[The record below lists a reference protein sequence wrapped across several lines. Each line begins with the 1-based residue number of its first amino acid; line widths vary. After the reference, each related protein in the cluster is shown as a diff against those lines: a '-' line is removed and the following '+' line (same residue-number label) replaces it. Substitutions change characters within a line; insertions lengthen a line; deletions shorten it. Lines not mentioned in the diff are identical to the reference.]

1 MGLRKII
8 HQNILKMK
16 KIYYLTLAAMLA
28 GAGAT
33 GMASA
38 KKFRALASPNAFSAA
53 VAKKQSALTMSSVC
67 NSPKGAALANSEPD
81 AAISNT
87 EGWGLLTGTD
97 GKSWFY
103 YQKFSVDPKRHTYT
117 GSEFSVM
124 NADNE
129 TLATIKVD
137 IPDDKNVN
145 VIEPFGSVTKKFFDR
160 DEKTWEVMVFIHS
173 YDASYKQYGEFRV
186 YNQNGEIVRTY
197 DADNALFVDY
207 SEGFNS
213 YQRIALVKAVEE
225 EGVAKTQISVMQP
238 CGWNEAPTVE
248 KTLSVPSTLLNY
260 SAGSYFNSFNIDGN
274 PYFVFSHYEKP
285 FFVDE
290 TVDDPIATSD
300 NHFILE
306 VYDKKFNQINTL
318 SVPVAAEQ
326 GALYGMRSFGL
337 FSDDASDMCK
347 GTFSGDDKMNFIVT
361 NQNYTVAN
369 DDYTYTFEVYNEDSQ
384 KIAVIN
390 QAVSSWQKLSDIPGK
405 ESQYGFII
413 TGGSSEAIEMVN
425 IPSCDVA
432 ATFSAMVGDAQLSDN
447 FDRYPVGDE
456 YQYVFGIGNGL
467 YDEQKNVISRIG
479 WFNKDCSVDHF
490 VSFNIGQDGEN
501 FTPLVNGTVLNPY
514 LFNTDNLHEYLFL
527 AKIKNQQTGIIATE
541 LWVAN
546 ENGVVLR
553 KFKGDDT
560 KGDMSV
566 CDVLDNR
573 LVVSFANQAKGTSSV
588 DFYNLP
594 FEKFEKG
601 GEGTAASPY
610 KVSTVGDLMMIAQ
623 NPSAYYELVNDI
635 DMSNVEWSPI
645 ATFSGHFD
653 GKNHKLLNLEPV
665 SSAAHIGLFGQ
676 IIGTGETDR
685 AEVKN
690 LSFVKP
696 SITVS
701 AKTRNAGVLAGSAMA
716 VAIDNVHVY
725 GADIYGNSVDA
736 PFGGIVGE
744 ASLYSSITSTDIDKL
759 YLDAEQAS
767 NVGGLVGNLSTS
779 STINASS
786 VVNGT
791 IRGLSAVGGIA
802 GTTDSNTSNITN
814 AYYNGSVGGKNTVGG
829 IVGSAGRSLIT
840 NCYVNNAELS
850 VSEPNQWTNLVS
862 LGAIAGYLEP
872 DWANANKVII
882 SGNVAGNDCSFIF
895 LDKAENSHKG
905 AHRIIGSTIADDA
918 EAAGKTET
926 GLASNYAAFPLVD
939 AAETSGATTVNGET
953 VTADALTEAFLSGI
967 GFKFGANADSP
978 WVAQTEALPKLY
990 FQNSE
995 CVVSLD
1001 SHEILMDVDDEY
1013 VTLEVEVFGAD
1024 DITGITFTSSDPETV
1039 SVSEPEIEDNYA
1051 EITLTALK
1059 PGKATIT
1066 VAFGG
1071 QTATCQVIVTGDA
1084 SVGSIDADALA
1095 IRYADGVVTADGAAR
1110 IDAFSITGA
1119 LVGSARADRLSV
1131 DAKGLLIVVA
1141 TGADGNRTIS
1151 KIIAK

>member
-1 MGLRKII
+1 
-8 HQNILKMK
+8 
-16 KIYYLTLAAMLA
+16 
-28 GAGAT
+28 
-33 GMASA
+33 
-38 KKFRALASPNAFSAA
+38 
-53 VAKKQSALTMSSVC
+53 
-67 NSPKGAALANSEPD
+67 
-81 AAISNT
+81 
-87 EGWGLLTGTD
+87 
-97 GKSWFY
+97 
-103 YQKFSVDPKRHTYT
+103 
-117 GSEFSVM
+117 
-124 NADNE
+124 
-129 TLATIKVD
+129 
-137 IPDDKNVN
+137 
-145 VIEPFGSVTKKFFDR
+145 
-160 DEKTWEVMVFIHS
+160 
-173 YDASYKQYGEFRV
+173 
-186 YNQNGEIVRTY
+186 
-197 DADNALFVDY
+197 
-207 SEGFNS
+207 
-213 YQRIALVKAVEE
+213 
-225 EGVAKTQISVMQP
+225 
-238 CGWNEAPTVE
+238 
-248 KTLSVPSTLLNY
+248 
-260 SAGSYFNSFNIDGN
+260 
-274 PYFVFSHYEKP
+274 
-285 FFVDE
+285 
-290 TVDDPIATSD
+290 
-300 NHFILE
+300 
-306 VYDKKFNQINTL
+306 
-318 SVPVAAEQ
+318 
-326 GALYGMRSFGL
+326 
-337 FSDDASDMCK
+337 
-347 GTFSGDDKMNFIVT
+347 
-361 NQNYTVAN
+361 
-369 DDYTYTFEVYNEDSQ
+369 
-384 KIAVIN
+384 
-390 QAVSSWQKLSDIPGK
+390 
-405 ESQYGFII
+405 
-413 TGGSSEAIEMVN
+413 
-425 IPSCDVA
+425 
-432 ATFSAMVGDAQLSDN
+432 
-447 FDRYPVGDE
+447 
-456 YQYVFGIGNGL
+456 
-467 YDEQKNVISRIG
+467 
-479 WFNKDCSVDHF
+479 
-490 VSFNIGQDGEN
+490 
-501 FTPLVNGTVLNPY
+501 
-514 LFNTDNLHEYLFL
+514 
-527 AKIKNQQTGIIATE
+527 
-541 LWVAN
+541 
-546 ENGVVLR
+546 
-553 KFKGDDT
+553 
-560 KGDMSV
+560 MSV
-566 CDVLDNR
+566 CSVLDNR
-573 LVVSFANQAKGTSSV
+573 LVVSFANQAKGTYSV

-701 AKTRNAGVLAGSAMA
+701 AKTRNAGVLAGSAIA

-767 NVGGLVGNLSTS
+767 NVGGLVGDLSTS

-829 IVGSAGRSLIT
+829 IVGSAGRSMIT

-905 AHRIIGSTIADDA
+905 AHRIIGSTVADDS

-1039 SVSEPEIEDNYA
+1039 SVSVPEIEDNYA

-1095 IRYADGVVTADGAAR
+1095 IRYADGVVTAEGAAR
-1110 IDAFSITGA
+1110 IDAFSTTGA